1 MVDQL
6 VAQVIGLEVGL
17 LSCQARLA
25 AVTDDE
31 ALHDLR
37 TTVRRLRSLLRPLRG
52 LPGVEQ
58 LEVAASTVGQ
68 LTTPLRDREVLAAYL
83 HQHGHHEAA
92 NRRLRLQP
100 EAYRQV
106 AQGPELAHLLLIL
119 DAFPRFIRASEHQK
133 LLKGLRP
140 RIEKRLAK
148 QWQTLDKALKDP
160 SHDRHRL
167 RLLIKRVRYAAEAYP
182 ELDKLP
188 AKAVSHLKKP
198 RVPWEIGTT
207 AGSGWPRLNTRR
219 ICNLVLPYG
228 IAPWPRRRG
237 RRTACWINSALIV
250 SEPVRLLAGI
260 GAVPDWP
267 DG

>member
-1 MVDQL
+1 MAALVDQL

-58 LEVAASTVGQ
+58 LELAASTVGQ

-83 HQHGHHEAA
+83 HQHGHHQAA
-92 NRRLRLQP
+92 DRRLRLQP
-100 EAYRQV
+100 GAYRQV
-106 AQGPELAHLLLIL
+106 AQGPELAHLLQIL
-119 DAFPRFIRASEHQK
+119 DAFPRFIRASQHQK
-133 LLKGLRP
+133 LLKGLRK

-148 QWQTLDKALKDP
+148 QWCKLGDALKDP
-160 SHDRHRL
+160 DHDRHRL

-188 AKAVSHLKKP
+188 ANAMSRLKKAQGALGDWHDCWQWLAQAEHQADLQP
-198 RVPWEIGTT
+198 CVAIWHRTMVKADGRADRV
-207 AGSGWPRLNTRR
+207 LDK
-219 ICNLVLPYG
+219 L
-228 IAPWPRRRG
+228 
-237 RRTACWINSALIV
+237 SA
-250 SEPVRLLAGI
+250 
-260 GAVPDWP
+260 DCF
-267 DG
+267 

>member
-1 MVDQL
+1 MSALVDQL

-58 LEVAASTVGQ
+58 LELAASAVGQ

-83 HQHGHHEAA
+83 HQQGYHAA
-92 NRRLRLQP
+92 ADRRLRVQA
-100 EAYRQV
+100 EAYRHVARSPEV
-106 AQGPELAHLLLIL
+106 AQLLLIL
-119 DAFPRFIRASEHQK
+119 EAFPRFIRASQNQK
-133 LLKGLRP
+133 LLKGLRR

-148 QWQTLDKALKDP
+148 QWQKLDEALKDP
-160 SHDRHRL
+160 GHDRHRL

-182 ELDKLP
+182 ELEKLP
-188 AKAVSHLKKP
+188 ANALSRLKQAQGALGDWHDCWQWLAQAEHQSDLKPCVAVWQRTMADAQAKAD
-198 RVPWEIGTT
+198 RV
-207 AGSGWPRLNTRR
+207 LDK
-219 ICNLVLPYG
+219 L
-228 IAPWPRRRG
+228 
-237 RRTACWINSALIV
+237 
-250 SEPVRLLAGI
+250 
-260 GAVPDWP
+260 GAECF
-267 DG
+267 

>member
-1 MVDQL
+1 MSALVDRL
-6 VAQVIGLEVGL
+6 VAHVLSLEVRL
-17 LSCQARLA
+17 LACQARLTA
-25 AVTDDE
+25 RTDPE

-58 LEVAASTVGQ
+58 LEVAASAVGQ
-68 LTTPLRDREVLAAYL
+68 LTTPWRDREVLAAYL
-83 HQHGHHEAA
+83 HQHGHHLAA
-92 NRRLRLQP
+92 DRRLRLQP

-148 QWQTLDKALKDP
+148 QWQKLDDALKDP
-160 SHDRHRL
+160 DHDRHRL

-188 AKAVSHLKKP
+188 PNAMSRLKK
-198 RVPWEIGTT
+198 
-207 AGSGWPRLNTRR
+207 AQ
-219 ICNLVLPYG
+219 
-228 IAPWPRRRG
+228 
-237 RRTACWINSALIV
+237 SALGDWHDCWQW
-250 SEPVRLLAGI
+250 LAQAGHQPDLQPCV
-260 GAVPDWP
+260 AVWHRTMLKAQGQADRVL
-267 DG
+267 DKLSADCF